1 MTEKDDERKTQ
12 AQGTQEAE
20 NWEAN
25 LISVLP
31 LQHEEDTACPVT
43 KGGEGI
49 WEVGPT
55 WVTDGHRPSLS
66 SIPTAT
72 TWTLLSQSSS

>member
-43 KGGEGI
+43 KGGGGDLGG
-49 WEVGPT
+49 WANL
-55 WVTDGHRPSLS
+55 GHRRSQTLS
-66 SIPTAT
+66 
-72 TWTLLSQSSS
+72 